1 MFKIL
6 KNKTFL
12 LFFMG
17 NIISLIGFGFN
28 MIAVSWL
35 VIDSTG
41 SEYTLGKII
50 AISTLPGLI
59 VSIFTGF
66 IIDKFN
72 RKHILICL
80 DLLRLLVII
89 TFLFFISSDNFE
101 VKFLYPLV
109 FFMGIFNSVFW
120 STAQAF
126 TQEIINEKD
135 YFNANKLLSASYQI
149 GSIIGAGI
157 GGVIVH
163 FFDPFFTLSINAIAY
178 FISAFLIFLAP
189 FKYIRKNNDT
199 INFLKSNFEG
209 FKYLFRRKDIF
220 SIMTTTI
227 MSDVAVWGAMSV
239 LTLTISIQVFDK
251 GSWGYGLLD
260 GFYGFGALYSIFFL
274 GFISNVLSRSTLLKT
289 CYFISMFSLFLSTKM
304 PNIYLAIFFFFMLG
318 LFNNSARV
326 IVRTILMENVNNNIM
341 GRVQTIL
348 GVYTRLMVILSSLL
362 CGYFIELY
370 NIDLAIFF
378 TCIHY
383 LIAFFGV
390 FIVRIFF
397 ERSFSY
403 LKNG

>member
-149 GSIIGAGI
+149 GSIVGAGI
-157 GGVIVH
+157 GGIIVH

-178 FISAFLIFLAP
+178 FISAFLIF
-189 FKYIRKNNDT
+189 
-199 INFLKSNFEG
+199 
-209 FKYLFRRKDIF
+209 
-220 SIMTTTI
+220 
-227 MSDVAVWGAMSV
+227 
-239 LTLTISIQVFDK
+239 
-251 GSWGYGLLD
+251 
-260 GFYGFGALYSIFFL
+260 
-274 GFISNVLSRSTLLKT
+274 
-289 CYFISMFSLFLSTKM
+289 
-304 PNIYLAIFFFFMLG
+304 
-318 LFNNSARV
+318 
-326 IVRTILMENVNNNIM
+326 
-341 GRVQTIL
+341 
-348 GVYTRLMVILSSLL
+348 
-362 CGYFIELY
+362 
-370 NIDLAIFF
+370 
-378 TCIHY
+378 
-383 LIAFFGV
+383 
-390 FIVRIFF
+390 
-397 ERSFSY
+397 
-403 LKNG
+403 